1 MLFKRIP
8 LAVLG
13 LAALGAT
20 GALGQTMT
28 HGEDWSLS
36 VNSTFFTDN
45 TRSTLRSDDLIASG
59 WNTLAEADQ
68 ERVRTVCSALDLDIP
83 MGGATTAAGDES
95 STSTEGTTDSGSTDT
110 TTSGSTD
117 TTTSGPTDNT
127 STDTTTGSTTSDATN
142 GTTSSSDTSAGATS
156 STSSTDTTT
165 TSDTNTDLLA
175 TPISDDNL
183 SHLCRVLQQVK
194 ND

>member
-45 TRSTLRSDDLIASG
+45 TRSMLRSDDLIASG

-95 STSTEGTTDSGSTDT
+95 STSTEATTDSGSTDT

-117 TTTSGPTDNT
+117 TTAGG
-127 STDTTTGSTTSDATN
+127 STDTTTGSTTTDATN

-165 TSDTNTDLLA
+165 TSDTNTDVLA